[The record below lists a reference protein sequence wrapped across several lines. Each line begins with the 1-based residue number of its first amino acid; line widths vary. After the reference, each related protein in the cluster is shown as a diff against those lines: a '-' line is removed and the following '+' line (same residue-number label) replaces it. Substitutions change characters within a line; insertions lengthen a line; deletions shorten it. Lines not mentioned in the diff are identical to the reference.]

1 MVGGAV
7 FYFLSRGGSHNR
19 VLQYER
25 DYIICEKANGTS
37 ANSFKT
43 VADEMVVVFAIRETS

>member
-43 VADEMVVVFAIRETS
+43 VVDEMVVVFAIRETS